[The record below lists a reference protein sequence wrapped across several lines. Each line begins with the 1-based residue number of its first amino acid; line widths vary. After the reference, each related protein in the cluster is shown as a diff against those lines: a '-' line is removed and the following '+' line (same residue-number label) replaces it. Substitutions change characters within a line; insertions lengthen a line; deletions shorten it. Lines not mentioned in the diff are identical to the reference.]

1 MNAAEIIEHFKRL
14 PVEDKKVVREFL
26 DTRRSFDSSVDEDA
40 VRVAA
45 DEIFSKYD
53 NLLKHLHP
61 PTPEVDKNELEQKA
75 AEELFRKHERLFP
88 KVEDRKVEGGESI

>member
-1 MNAAEIIEHFKRL
+1 MNAAEIIEHFNRL
-14 PVEDKKVVREFL
+14 PVEDKQVVREYL
-26 DTRRSFDSSVDEDA
+26 GTRRSFDSSVDDAA
-40 VRVAA
+40 VRLAE

-53 NLLKHLHP
+53 NLLKNLHP
-61 PTPEVDKNELEQKA
+61 PVDKNELEQKT

>member
-1 MNAAEIIEHFKRL
+1 MNAAEIIEHFNRL
-14 PVEDKKVVREFL
+14 PVEDKQVVREYL
-26 DTRRSFDSSVDEDA
+26 GTRRSFDSSVDDAA
-40 VRVAA
+40 VRLAE

-61 PTPEVDKNELEQKA
+61 PVAEVDKNELEQKT

-88 KVEDRKVEGGESI
+88 KVGDRKVEGGESI